1 MALDMRDAPKNLLEA
16 DAFRPWLSIP
26 TAVISDDLNRTGAM
40 VSAIKPVAPGMTFA
54 GHALTIR
61 AFVGDNAA
69 PHYGLTKAW
78 PGCVI
83 VVDARGHTDTAVWG
97 GLLNYA
103 AKARGA
109 AAVIVDGAIRDIAE
123 LRESGIPVYARTSV
137 PNGPQKAWGGGV
149 NVPIQCGGVT
159 VNPGDIVVGDD
170 DGVVVFDPAQR
181 TSLLKMCQ
189 ARIAKETDILKQ
201 IDAGKSTVEIM
212 GMPAPNDL
220 G

>member
-1 MALDMRDAPKNLLEA
+1 MALDLRDAPTDLLDPAELEIW
-16 DAFRPWLSIP
+16 RTIP

-40 VSAIKPVAPGMTFA
+40 VSAIKPVAPGLTFA
-54 GHALTIR
+54 GQALTIR

-83 VVDARGHTDTAVWG
+83 VVDARGHTETAIWG
-97 GLLNYA
+97 GLLHYA

-109 AAVIVDGAIRDIAE
+109 AAVIIDGAIRDVAE
-123 LRESGIPVYARTSV
+123 LRESGLPAYARANV

-149 NVPIQCGGVT
+149 NVSIQCGGVA
-159 VNPGDIVVGDD
+159 VNPGDILVGDD
-170 DGVVVFDPAQR
+170 DGVVVFAAAQR
-181 TSLLKMCQ
+181 HDLLKKCQ
-189 ARIAKETDILKQ
+189 ARIAKETDILRQ

-212 GMPAPNDL
+212 EMPAPDQL

>member
-1 MALDMRDAPKNLLEA
+1 MALDLRDSPQDLLDTNEIK
-16 DAFRPWLSIP
+16 PWLKIP

-54 GHALTIR
+54 GQALTIR

-78 PGCVI
+78 PGCII

-109 AAVIVDGAIRDIAE
+109 AAIIVDGAIRDVAE
-123 LRESGIPVYARTSV
+123 LRDSGIPVYARTSV

-170 DGVVVFDPAQR
+170 DGVVVFDPVQR
-181 TSLLKMCQ
+181 AALLKLCQ
-189 ARIAKETDILKQ
+189 TRLDKETDILKQ

-212 GMPAPNDL
+212 GMPAPDKL